1 MKGFKQ
7 IFAVIFAVA
16 TVVFGVLVMIGDRD
30 VFESLKLVSAQD
42 DLERGIGILAIIVL
56 SVDVLLIALPFFGL
70 VLVALGKFDPFKA
83 ITDCALV
90 VLGKFLISIFAFML
104 LMSVWKAPAETWNAY
119 LFGKDSLA
127 IIPLL
132 VFFFAFVF
140 VMIAKASNLQGT
152 IARTIFACLG
162 SGLAVFGLIFYYVL
176 GNGSAL
182 IGSNPNPDA
191 LDIFGLVLG
200 IACYAGLVVYCFLP
214 QAKESK

>member
-1 MKGFKQ
+1 MKSFKQ
-7 IFAVIFAVA
+7 LFAIIFAVA
-16 TVVFGVLVMIGDRD
+16 TVVFGILVMIGDRD
-30 VFESLKLVSAQD
+30 VFESLKLVSEQD
-42 DLERGIGILAIIVL
+42 DFSRGIGILAIIVL
-56 SVDVLLIALPFFGL
+56 TVDVLLIALPFFGL
-70 VLVALGKFDPFKA
+70 ILVALGKFDPFKA

-104 LMSVWKAPAETWNAY
+104 LMMVWKAPAETWKAY
-119 LFGKDSLA
+119 LFDKDSLA

-152 IARTIFACLG
+152 LARTVFTCLG
-162 SGLAVFGLIFYYVL
+162 SGLAIFGLIFYYVL

-182 IGSNPNPDA
+182 IGSNTNPDA

-200 IACYAGLVVYCFLP
+200 IGCFAGLVAYCFLP
-214 QAKESK
+214 QTRESK